1 MSYADDTCDVCG
13 KLGAT
18 VTIYWSDGYM
28 LHAHAECRPEK
39 ERSACTE
46 RHQGTSNNGCSA
58 NSENSTTSRQS

>member
-28 LHAHAECRPEK
+28 LHAHAECGPEK
-39 ERSACTE
+39 EHSACTE
-46 RHQGTSNNGCSA
+46 TAPRDIEQWLF
-58 NSENSTTSRQS
+58 SE